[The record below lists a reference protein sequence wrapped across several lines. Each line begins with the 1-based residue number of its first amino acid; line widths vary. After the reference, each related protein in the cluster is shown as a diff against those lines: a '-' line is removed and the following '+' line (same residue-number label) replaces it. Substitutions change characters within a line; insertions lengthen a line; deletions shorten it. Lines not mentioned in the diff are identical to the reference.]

1 MAAINKRNR
10 TELNETERNGT
21 EQKRHTQTH
30 THTHTYNE
38 HLVGCNCQLISSLTG
53 VASSSSPYF
62 YFSSFLFS
70 STSSPFFFF
79 SSLYSSFFFSF
90 FPFKS
95 FNLQVHFIIKEGFD
109 NPIEYL
115 I

>member
-10 TELNETERNGT
+10 AELNETERNGT
-21 EQKRHTQTH
+21 EQKSQTH
-30 THTHTYNE
+30 IHTYNE
-38 HLVGCNCQLISSLTG
+38 HLVGCNCQLISSLTR

-70 STSSPFFFF
+70 STSFTSSPFFFF
-79 SSLYSSFFFSF
+79 SFLYSSFFFYF
-90 FPFKS
+90 FPFTS
-95 FNLQVHFIIKEGFD
+95 LNLQVHFTIKEGFD
-109 NPIEYL
+109 NPIGYL